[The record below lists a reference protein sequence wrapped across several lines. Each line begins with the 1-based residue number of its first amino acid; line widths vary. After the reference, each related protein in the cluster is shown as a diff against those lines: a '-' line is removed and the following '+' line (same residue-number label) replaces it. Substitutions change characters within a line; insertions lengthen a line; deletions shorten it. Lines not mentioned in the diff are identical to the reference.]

1 MDLYE
6 ALKAGTSAD
15 ELLKKFQE
23 ELSDAS
29 ARFEEEQRAQK
40 KAEHD
45 EELAEIRWD
54 AANIFSE
61 YFNALFED
69 DEDIFTT
76 PEEVKEVLMTLED
89 ALQNSAK
96 NISALLSFL
105 QGKQDLPKEK
115 KTDSNSTIKV
125 KYFKTDDEII
135 RDFINSLK

>member
-105 QGKQDLPKEK
+105 
-115 KTDSNSTIKV
+115 
-125 KYFKTDDEII
+125 
-135 RDFINSLK
+135 